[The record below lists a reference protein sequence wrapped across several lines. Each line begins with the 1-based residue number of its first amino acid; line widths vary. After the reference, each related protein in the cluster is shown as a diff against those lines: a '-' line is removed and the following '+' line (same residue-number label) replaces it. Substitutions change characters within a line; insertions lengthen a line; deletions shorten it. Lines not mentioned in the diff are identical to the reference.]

1 MKGGKRI
8 GAGRPRTNH
17 VVLKIRLSK
26 EKIFY
31 LKLLAAETGKSV
43 SAYIDF
49 LIK

>member
-8 GAGRPRTNH
+8 GAGRPRTDH

-26 EKIFY
+26 ERILY
-31 LKLLAAETGKSV
+31 LKAQASESGKSV
-43 SAYIDF
+43 SAFVDS